1 MDKPTSFETLPLDL
15 QMDILSRL
23 PLKSLVKC
31 IVISKQWASLIRGED
46 FKNLYLRR
54 SSTRPR
60 LMIWVKRSIPSP
72 PEHEVLWYH
81 SVYDQ
86 EEKLMYSR
94 YDKEVLCHSVYQEE
108 EPLLSS
114 GQQQLRI
121 PREPMMGSRVSQPVR
136 GLICL
141 QLETKFVICNPGTKM
156 FRKLPEIQAN
166 ESMVHCFFGYDE
178 ATKVFKVL
186 CVTLSGPGTSTKY
199 QVCTVGSGG
208 ETWRRIKCK
217 CDHQPYTEGLFKGG
231 VVYYGAHDTNTDK
244 SMIMCF
250 NLTSEKFS
258 AIKLPKQI
266 NFTRRGWDVVNYNGK
281 IAVSIMVDEYTG
293 LLRIWAR
300 NEIGVWLK
308 EDIVVS
314 RWKETIETRRWKETV
329 ANRRWF
335 RFKGTIGTKELV
347 FAPDSFVDEAPTVLY
362 YNTETQKLR
371 RFTFEHLFNGPPLIG
386 SDYVC
391 TFLDHVDSTWLM

>member
-60 LMIWVKRSIPSP
+60 LMFWVKRSLPHP
-72 PEHEVLWYH
+72 PEHEALWYH

-121 PREPMMGSRVSQPVR
+121 PREPMGSRVSQPVR

-141 QLETKFVICNPGTKM
+141 QLNTKFVICNPGTKM
-156 FRKLPEIQAN
+156 FRTLPEIQAN
-166 ESMVHCFFGYDE
+166 ERKTIDSFFGYDE
-178 ATKVFKVL
+178 ASKVFKVL
-186 CVTLSGPGTSTKY
+186 CVTWWKQSRRY
-199 QVCTVGSGG
+199 QICTVGSGG

-217 CDHQPYTEGLFKGG
+217 RDHEPYTEGLFKGG
-231 VVYYGAHDTNTDK
+231 VLYYGAHDTNSDK
-244 SMIMCF
+244 SLIMCF
-250 NLTSEKFS
+250 NLTSENFS
-258 AIKLPKQI
+258 VIDLPKQI

-314 RWKETIETRRWKETV
+314 GWKETIENRRWIETV
-329 ANRRWF
+329 ENRRWF
-335 RFKGTIGTKELV
+335 RFIGTIGTKELV

-371 RFTFEHLFNGPPLIG
+371 RFKIEHLFNGPPLIG
-386 SDYVC
+386 FC